1 MKQLTTLWLIGY
13 APVAPGTVAS
23 AVAILFAVLM
33 YLIIPDFR
41 VFLVMTCLV
50 TATGFFSVHA
60 TIGSPDEDPPE
71 VVIDELA
78 GQWIALL
85 PVSWCIGE
93 LNLSLAKALPYILVA
108 FILFRVLDIFK
119 PPPIAWADRLDGA
132 VGIMTDDIFAG
143 LGAAILLI
151 IVILLIP

>member
-23 AVAILFAVLM
+23 AAAILLAVLL

-50 TATGFFSVHA
+50 TVAGFISIHA
-60 TIGSPDEDPPE
+60 TIGSLEEDPPE
-71 VVIDELA
+71 IVIDELA

-93 LNLSLAKALPYILVA
+93 LNLSHAETLSYILVA

-119 PPPIAWADRLDGA
+119 PPPIGWADRLGGA

-151 IVILLIP
+151 IVIMLIP